1 MRTGGGMIAFEV
13 KGGYDAAVR
22 LMDYF
27 AAASPQRDDNGD
39 VDAAQVHLC
48 VSLGSVST
56 YIQHPAS
63 MTHACIP
70 KPQRQA
76 MGITD
81 TLVWNYLESCL
92 GFSFLKQIKDTQ
104 NRAKWP

>member
-13 KGGYDAAVR
+13 KGGYDSAVR
-22 LMDYF
+22 LMDHF
-27 AAASPQRDDNGD
+27 AIHHPQRDDNGD
-39 VDAAQVHLC
+39 VESAPVHLC

-63 MTHACIP
+63 MTHACVP
-70 KPQRQA
+70 KAQRLA

-81 TLVWNYLESCL
+81 TLVCVYCQGRRTKVEL
-92 GFSFLKQIKDTQ
+92 
-104 NRAKWP
+104 